1 MPTTSPASPTSQ
13 LGAIN
18 LWDKDRFVEGVPH
31 DWFARLRRDAPVF
44 WHEGDPTFHGPQRG
58 AGPFWAVTDY
68 DDVVTVNR
76 DNAAFSSAEGLVF
89 MWDADDAAL
98 EEQRLLMLNMD
109 PPMHTRYRRLINKGF
124 TPRMVSELESTMRKR
139 TREIIDRVADRGGCD
154 FVVDVAS
161 ELPLQVIADLMGV
174 PQDDRHKLFDWSNR
188 MIGAEDPEYGVTEE
202 MAQHASMELYAYAS
216 QLAEQKR
223 ADPKDDLISVLTSAE
238 VDGERLTDL
247 EIDLF
252 FLLLSVA
259 GNETTRNLISHGLV
273 ALIEHPGE
281 LEKLRANRALLPG
294 AVEEMLRYASPVM
307 HFRRTAMQ
315 DVELGGQQI
324 QQGDKVVI
332 WYIAANYDDNVFR
345 DPMRFDIERSP
356 NEHVA
361 FGGGGPHFCLG
372 ANLAR
377 MEINVMFD
385 EVLDR
390 LDDLELT
397 APVSRLRSNFINGL
411 KHIPLKFTVK
421 R

>member
-1 MPTTSPASPTSQ
+1 VDLSE
-13 LGAIN
+13 IN

-31 DWFARLRRDAPVF
+31 EWFTALREQAPVF
-44 WHEGDPTFHGPQRG
+44 WHEGDIAPSGMAG
-58 AGPFWAVTDY
+58 VAGPFWAVTGY

-76 DNAAFSSAEGLVF
+76 DNATFSSAERLVF
-89 MWDADDAAL
+89 MWDPDEANL
-98 EEQRLLMLNMD
+98 EQQRLLMLNMD

-139 TREIIDRVADRGGCD
+139 SSDIIDRVAERGECD

-174 PQDDRHKLFDWSNR
+174 PQEDRHKLFDWSNR
-188 MIGAEDPEYGVTEE
+188 MIGSDDPEYGITEE
-202 MAQHASMELYAYAS
+202 MTQHASMELYAYAAE
-216 QLAEQKR
+216 LAEKKR
-223 ADPKDDLISVLTSAE
+223 ADPKDDLISVLTHAE
-238 VDGERLTDL
+238 VEGEQLTGL

-252 FLLLSVA
+252 FLILTVA

-273 ALIEHPGE
+273 ALLEHPDE
-281 LEKLRANRALLPG
+281 LAKVRANRELLPG
-294 AVEEMLRYASPVM
+294 TVEEMLRWASPVM
-307 HFRRTAMQ
+307 HFRRTAMK

-324 QQGDKVVI
+324 KKGDKVVV
-332 WYIAANYDDNVFR
+332 WYISANRDEKVFK
-345 DPMRFDIERSP
+345 DPFTFDVTRTP

-385 EVLDR
+385 EVLNR

-411 KHIPLKFTVK
+411 KHIPLKFTAK
-421 R
+421 